1 MTYQALAIDLDGTL
15 LVGEDIPDQNLRALR
30 AARDAGY
37 RVIIATARW
46 VQMAERVQAAAGLD
60 GPIIACSGAQVFE
73 PTIGIDLLD
82 TRLPADFAA
91 ELFAIC
97 NAERC
102 VATITLDG
110 QVLVKLEG
118 TPQGPGVRPEMQFVP
133 ELDSSEVERVRV
145 ANIQGGRVYTRIVA
159 ELKPR
164 FESSVNFYDSISP
177 NGKTILTITAR
188 AASKGTALSHAC
200 AHLGISPAAVVA
212 FGDAENDIDMFR
224 AAGASVAMG
233 QADAATRAAATW
245 VTRRNDEA
253 GVAHAIWHLLAR
265 GTLA

>member
-15 LVGEDIPDQNLRALR
+15 LVGDDIPDQNLRALE

-73 PTIGIDLLD
+73 PTTGIDLLD
-82 TRLPADFAA
+82 TRLPGDFAA

-102 VATITLDG
+102 VATVTMDDR
-110 QVLVKLEG
+110 VLVKLEG
-118 TPQGPGVRPEMQFVP
+118 TPQGSGVRPEMRFVP
-133 ELDSSEVERVRV
+133 ELDFSEVERVRV
-145 ANIQGGRVYTRIVA
+145 ANIQGSRVYERIVA

-164 FESSVNFYDSISP
+164 FQNSVNFYDSISP

-188 AASKGTALSHAC
+188 AASKGRALRHAC
-200 AHLGISPAAVVA
+200 AHLGLAPEAIVA
-212 FGDAENDIDMFR
+212 FGDAENDIDMFQ

-233 QADAATRAAATW
+233 QADTATRAAATW